1 MNRAMATVVA
11 GIWVVLVTQ
20 ASAADVKIYDDGE
33 LALWGRESPAGVTE
47 PAVKTYYG
55 GALQGS
61 FKVLEAY
68 DRVPGQFS
76 WPLTVADL
84 VANTYLRPTYQ
95 MADGTSGSLGTSVVG
110 TASYR
115 TAAGLQYIPSIS
127 QADVFTGGTDR
138 LRTVLSGQFGSD
150 ATVRSTRTFPDP
162 SIGSTAVGLTVRF
175 ETQNAI
181 SLDAALLGS
190 DALRLVGMSSMFADH
205 TQYDADVLQWLDPGG
220 TVHMLRLTDATPRD
234 SHLFSSPIEI
244 AVGGYFELIKEP
256 GSSWYPTSPSV
267 RIDLLSLTGLTGR
280 VGIQGWLAATTN
292 PTDDSLSVWLEWLDA
307 PTTIPSGA
315 TYEMSYTVTATP
327 PSTVPEPATFALL
340 ATGVIAVARC
350 RWAGRRQEGRLPRPI
365 LAGERGMS

>member
-1 MNRAMATVVA
+1 MRPATISGKCFLAAALLCTAIAANAVH
-11 GIWVVLVTQ
+11 
-20 ASAADVKIYDDGE
+20 AADVNIFDDGE
-33 LALWGRESPAGVTE
+33 LALWGRENPAGIAE

-61 FKVLEAY
+61 FKVLEAS
-68 DRVPGQFS
+68 DKVPGQFS

-95 MADGTSGSLGTSVVG
+95 MADGSSGSLGTSVVG

-115 TAAGLQYIPSIS
+115 TAAGLQYIPAIS
-127 QADVFTGGTDR
+127 QADVFTGGSDR

-162 SIGSTAVGLTVRF
+162 PIGSTSVGLAVRF

-181 SLDAALLGS
+181 PLDAALVGN

-205 TQYDADVLQWLDPGG
+205 TQYDADFLRWQDPGG
-220 TVHMLRLTDATPRD
+220 TIHTLQLTDATPRD
-234 SHLFSSPIEI
+234 AHLFTSPMEI

-256 GSSWYPTSPSV
+256 GSSWYPTSPSI
-267 RIDLLSLTGLTGR
+267 RIDLLGMTGLTGR
-280 VGIQGWLAATTN
+280 VGIQGWLANTVN
-292 PTDDSLSVWLEWLDA
+292 PNDDSLSVWLEWLDA

-315 TYEMSYTVTATP
+315 TYEMSYSVTATP
-327 PSTVPEPATFALL
+327 PIAVPEPATLVLL
-340 ATGVIAVARC
+340 AAGAVAL
-350 RWAGRRQEGRLPRPI
+350 AGRARARQRQYR
-365 LAGERGMS
+365 AAV